1 MTTLVKVSSQGQIT
15 IPASW
20 LIKLGVRKKGQKVPA
35 GTTLALVE
43 EDGKMIVQEAKNRA
57 KEGFGIL
64 KKYVDPSLL
73 GITDE
78 ELEQA
83 IENSKTQSFKQK
95 NLEKYLIE
103 ATSRLSNLISQRHV
117 CV

>member
-1 MTTLVKVSSQGQIT
+1 M
-15 IPASW
+15 
-20 LIKLGVRKKGQKVPA
+20 
-35 GTTLALVE
+35 E

-83 IENSKTQSFKQK
+83 IENSKTQPFKQK

-117 CV
+117 CVSTCTQML